1 MKSRPPPSSQAF
13 SGLTP
18 EGPLGIKESPAS
30 ADRQDARASPPQLP
44 EKILLIAP
52 QPFYESRGTPIAV
65 LMVLRALTELGI
77 RVDLLT
83 YPVGETIAIP
93 GVSYLRVVNP
103 LGFKSVP
110 VSFSARKVFLDVL
123 LAVKLFKLLRRS
135 EYRFIHAVE
144 ESAFLAVA
152 LRFLHR
158 TPILYDMASSLPEQL
173 ALKWYFRPKPILA
186 LTRSLERWLLSRVDY
201 VVASAG
207 LRASE
212 LVAATVPVREW
223 VFPAPIAVPNAAA
236 VAALRSE
243 LEIPRDAK
251 VVLYAGTFASYQG
264 IDQLLACVSS
274 VASAH
279 PSAVFLLAGAQGV
292 DEARD
297 VLASV
302 ASPFGFHVRVLPR
315 QDKERMP
322 LFFALADVLV
332 SPRRFGNN
340 VPLKIFEY
348 LAAGKPIVATDIAAH
363 SAVLNADIALLV
375 QPDAQG
381 LADGISR
388 ILGDTALAQR
398 LARAARSYAEERL
411 SWKHFLSFVDDFSQ
425 HLARD
430 GTRTE
435 RAEQRR

>member
-1 MKSRPPPSSQAF
+1 
-13 SGLTP
+13 
-18 EGPLGIKESPAS
+18 LGIKESPAS
-30 ADRQDARASPPQLP
+30 ADWQDARAPLPQPP
-44 EKILLIAP
+44 EKILLVAP
-52 QPFYESRGTPIAV
+52 QPFYENRGTPIAV
-65 LMVLRALTELGI
+65 LMVLRALSELGI

-93 GVSYLRVVNP
+93 GVSYLRVANP

-110 VSFSARKVFLDVL
+110 VSFSARKVLLDML
-123 LAVKLFKLLRRS
+123 LAVKLFRLLRRN

-186 LTRSLERWLLSRVDY
+186 LTRFLERWLLSRVDY

-207 LRASE
+207 LRASG
-212 LVAATVPVREW
+212 LRAATVPVREW
-223 VFPAPIAVPNAAA
+223 VFPAQITVPNDAAA
-236 VAALRSE
+236 AALRSE
-243 LEIPRDAK
+243 LAIPRDAK
-251 VVLYAGTFASYQG
+251 VVLYTGTFASYQG
-264 IDQLLACVSS
+264 IDQLLACVPS

-302 ASPFGFHVRVLPR
+302 ASPFDLNVRVLPR

-322 LFFALADVLV
+322 LFFALANVLV
-332 SPRRFGNN
+332 SPRRVGNN

-363 SAVLNADIALLV
+363 SAVLNQDIALLV
-375 QPDAQG
+375 RPNAQG

-388 ILGDTALAQR
+388 ILGDAALARR
-398 LARAARSYAEERL
+398 LAGAARSYAEEKL
-411 SWKHFLSFVDDFSQ
+411 SWKHFLSFVDEFAQ
-425 HLARD
+425 HLATN

-435 RAEQRR
+435 RAEHRR